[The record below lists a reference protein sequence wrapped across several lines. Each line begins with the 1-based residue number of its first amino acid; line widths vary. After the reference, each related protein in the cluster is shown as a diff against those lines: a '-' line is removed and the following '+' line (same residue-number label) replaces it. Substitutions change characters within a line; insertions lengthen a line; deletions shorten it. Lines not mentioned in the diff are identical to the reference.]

1 MGIHT
6 TFTQEIADEICQ
18 RLAEGEP
25 LRQICRDEHMPAW
38 RTVYCWREQFPEF
51 DTAITRARDIG
62 TDAIAEDTLNLIDT
76 EPEFAESWSNGG
88 GSKHRDSAHV
98 TWLKNRVE
106 QRMKLLAKWNP
117 KRYGDKLELAGNKDA
132 PLTVHVVQLTD
143 PKSGDQ

>member
-1 MGIHT
+1 
-6 TFTQEIADEICQ
+6 
-18 RLAEGEP
+18 
-25 LRQICRDEHMPAW
+25 MPAW

-62 TDAIAEDTLNLIDT
+62 TDAIAEDTLILIDT
-76 EPEFAESWSNGG
+76 EPEFAESWSVGG

-117 KRYGDKLELAGNKDA
+117 KRYGEKLELAGNKDA

-143 PKSGDQ
+143 PKPGDQ